1 MHPWAWWAWAL
12 GVAAAVSLTTS
23 PLLLALVALGVCAVV
38 LLRRSDSPWA
48 RSIGA
53 YFALAGIIIG
63 LRLFFQVLVGSGM
76 GSTVLFTLPEL
87 ALPDWAAGIR
97 LGGPVM
103 AEGLVYATY
112 EALRLGTML
121 LCLGAANALANP
133 RRALRSVPAALYEAS
148 VAIVIALSVAP
159 QLVQSVQRVRR
170 ARRLRGGAST
180 GWQAVKAVVIP
191 VLADA
196 IDRSLALATSMEA
209 RGFGRTRDSSAP
221 HPALVTGLVAA
232 MMAATLGVFLVLGSP
247 RSGWVGAGLLAAGV
261 AGTVAGLRVSGRRLS
276 VTRHRPQPWTPRD
289 TAVAACGLLALVVAL
304 VANAGA
310 LPGAFDSFHP
320 SVDPLAWPGLH
331 PVMPVLVAF
340 VAAPLFLSPAPA
352 GVGST
357 RAPSLV
363 PAPGRTA

>member
-23 PLLLALVALGVCAVV
+23 PLLLALVALAVTAVV
-38 LLRRSDSPWA
+38 LLKRTDSPWA

-53 YFALAGIIIG
+53 YFALAGIII
-63 LRLFFQVLVGSGM
+63 LIRLFFQVLVGAGL

-87 ALPDWAAGIR
+87 VLPDWAAGIR
-97 LGGPVM
+97 LGGPVV

-180 GWQAVKAVVIP
+180 GWQAVRAVVIP

-196 IDRSLALATSMEA
+196 IDRSLALAASMEA
-209 RGFGRTRDSSAP
+209 RGFGRTRDESAP
-221 HPALVTGLVAA
+221 SPVLVAGLITA
-232 MMAATLGVFLVLGSP
+232 MLAATVGAFLVLGAP
-247 RSGWVGAGLLAAGV
+247 GTGWAGGALLAVGV
-261 AGTVAGLRVSGRRLS
+261 TGTVAGLRLSGRRLS

-289 TAVAACGLLALVVAL
+289 TAVALSGT
-304 VANAGA
+304 GA
-310 LPGAFDSFHP
+310 LIVAVLANSGAVPGAFDAMHP
-320 SVDPLAWPGLH
+320 SIDPLAWPDLHLVMLGIVGLA
-331 PVMPVLVAF
+331 V
-340 VAAPLFLSPAPA
+340 APLFWSPAPA
-352 GVGST
+352 T
-357 RAPSLV
+357 TL
-363 PAPGRTA
+363 GRTA